1 MKKILLLTL
10 FALPLFSMG
19 QCVSVDSVYTTAD
32 VKQIE
37 DRNILFGVKQI
48 TEDILQDKGYDLCK
62 GKSVTVNISYIGI
75 PENAFRI
82 AGFAINNKITEV
94 KTIVSIDGVE
104 HVGVGEHKSTANAML
119 LELNDGV
126 PFQQTTLS
134 SAIKIAL
141 VNALKQ

>member
-1 MKKILLLTL
+1 MKKLLFLILFT
-10 FALPLFSMG
+10 LPLLSMG
-19 QCVSVDSVYTTAD
+19 QCVSVDSVYTTCD
-32 VKQIE
+32 IKQVE
-37 DRNILFGVKQI
+37 DRNVLFGVKQI

-82 AGFAINNKITEV
+82 AGFAINTKTTEV
-94 KTIVSIDGVE
+94 KVIINIAGEE
-104 HVGVGEHKSTANAML
+104 HIGSGCYKSTANAML

-134 SAIKIAL
+134 SAIKIAI
-141 VNALKQ
+141 VSALK